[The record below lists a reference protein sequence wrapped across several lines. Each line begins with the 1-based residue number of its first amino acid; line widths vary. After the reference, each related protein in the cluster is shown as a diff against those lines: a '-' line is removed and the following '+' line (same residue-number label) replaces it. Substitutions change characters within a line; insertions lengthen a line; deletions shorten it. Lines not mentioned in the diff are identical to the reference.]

1 MAHGKPFSL
10 DMLMMGMWK
19 IPLLRPEKLIY
30 VASHTPCVLLHN
42 SSMGPLKDLCLKQE
56 ETTTE
61 EHLHITEMLPGHSE
75 HYFHKQAGGE
85 KTLSSNFCFPSPW
98 KTYPSAIFFTSL
110 PGDNFIF
117 LLCLATGFQSSAF
130 PFFGKHMQPNCQKIH
145 ILPLDPGAGRRL
157 HCWIHFASNMERS
170 HCFQDNDTDISKA
183 VLPVPFIGFYL
194 YNIS

>member
-85 KTLSSNFCFPSPW
+85 KKHSHPT
-98 KTYPSAIFFTSL
+98 SA
-110 PGDNFIF
+110 F
-117 LLCLATGFQSSAF
+117 LLH
-130 PFFGKHMQPNCQKIH
+130 GKL
-145 ILPLDPGAGRRL
+145 ILQLY
-157 HCWIHFASNMERS
+157 F
-170 HCFQDNDTDISKA
+170 
-183 VLPVPFIGFYL
+183 LPVCLETILFSCCVWLPDFRVQLFHFSESTCSQTARKYT
-194 YNIS
+194 SFP